1 MCSLIPSNVLTKYL
15 LGILVFESGIIA
27 KKHAETTSW
36 YWQHFAIVDWD
47 VIIETFWDCM
57 LIVFCTKAKNANI
70 KNGG

>member
-1 MCSLIPSNVLTKYL
+1 MVLATFGNK
-15 LGILVFESGIIA
+15 
-27 KKHAETTSW
+27 
-36 YWQHFAIVDWD
+36 HFAIVDWD